1 MTPAPASRPARLLR
15 RLRTEEDGQTLLLG
29 LGLMVV
35 VLALILVV
43 ASATS
48 VYLDLKRLTSMADQ
62 TAAAAAQSVDEAA
75 YYARGSTGAA
85 GSSGGAVASG
95 SAGAG
100 SALVLSDTGV
110 RAAAVDHLA
119 GEEVSGGLSDL
130 TLTRA
135 TAPDGTTAV
144 VTLSA
149 HSQPPFLP
157 WGIVPSDGF
166 TITATGSARG
176 ATSQ

>member
-1 MTPAPASRPARLLR
+1 MRASRLERPRAVLLG
-15 RLRTEEDGQTLLLG
+15 LCEEEDGQTLILG
-29 LGLMVV
+29 IGLVAV

-62 TAAAAAQSVDEAA
+62 AAAAAAQSVDEAA
-75 YYARGSTGAA
+75 YYASGSTG
-85 GSSGGAVASG
+85 SSESDGAV
-95 SAGAG
+95 G
-100 SALVLSDTGV
+100 SALVLSDAGV
-110 RAAAVDHLA
+110 RTAAADHLA
-119 GEEVSGGLSDL
+119 GEELSGGLSGV

-135 TAPDGTTAV
+135 SASDGTTAV

-166 TITATGSARG
+166 TITVTGSARG